1 MQSKYK
7 EIVIES
13 DNPRNHHQEP
23 WNDGSWSTLDYMQ
36 IRASENSPHQCPTHH
51 HHRMPVPP
59 AEMTLLLFPYHLTN
73 HCHHH
78 HHPRPVISCHKVGAN
93 QTEAKSARDGAS
105 ETSEES
111 ESTVGK
117 DDSGV
122 ERVARVAVE
131 DTDVK
136 KHKCLVIRRQIVSSK
151 GIPLIP
157 LLFLLLLVTT
167 SALPPVIRIG
177 KWRRLIPAC
186 ICADALNEERLGGS
200 VLLPSDAITGVYLSN
215 NRHCVSSA
223 IDGKVVRRENALAI
237 EFLVWTVFYGTA
249 E

>member
-1 MQSKYK
+1 MQSKYRG
-7 EIVIES
+7 IVIES

-23 WNDGSWSTLDYMQ
+23 WNDGPWSTLDYMQ

-51 HHRMPVPP
+51 LHRMPVPT
-59 AEMTLLLFPYHLTN
+59 AEMALLLFPYHLTN

-78 HHPRPVISCHKVGAN
+78 HHPRPVISCHKAG
-93 QTEAKSARDGAS
+93 AKSARDCA
-105 ETSEES
+105 SEES
-111 ESTVGK
+111 ESSVGK
-117 DDSGV
+117 EDSGV
-122 ERVARVAVE
+122 ERVAGVAVE

-177 KWRRLIPAC
+177 KWRRLIPTC

-200 VLLPSDAITGVYLSN
+200 VLLPSDPITGVYLSN

-223 IDGKVVRRENALAI
+223 IDGKVVGRENAIAI
-237 EFLVWTVFYGTA
+237 EFLVSTVFYGTA

>member
-51 HHRMPVPP
+51 HRVPVPA
-59 AEMTLLLFPYHLTN
+59 AEMALLLFPYHLTN

-78 HHPRPVISCHKVGAN
+78 HHPRPVISCHKAGAHH
-93 QTEAKSARDGAS
+93 TDAKRARDCAS

-111 ESTVGK
+111 ESSVGR
-117 DDSGV
+117 DDSRV
-122 ERVARVAVE
+122 ERVARVEGEEKE

-136 KHKCLVIRRQIVSSK
+136 KHKCLVIRRQIVSSN

-177 KWRRLIPAC
+177 KWRRLIPTC

-200 VLLPSDAITGVYLSN
+200 VLLPSDPITGVYLSN
-215 NRHCVSSA
+215 YR
-223 IDGKVVRRENALAI
+223 D
-237 EFLVWTVFYGTA
+237 
-249 E
+249 